1 MKFLINL
8 KYRSKLQYVSTWEV
22 NLVAQSVS
30 VIIDHKDLLID
41 IVKTY
46 FITLT
51 HINKIL
57 F

>member
-1 MKFLINL
+1 MKLLIDL
-8 KYRSKLQYVSTWEV
+8 KVLKLQYVSTWEV

-30 VIIDHKDLLID
+30 VILDHKDLLID

-51 HINKIL
+51 HINKRL